1 MEGKKFLYGL
11 TRLGGP
17 GFFLAA
23 ILIAFGIAGI
33 QAGIGYGWLALLLGA
48 GMIVLHFTVGRAVR
62 DSMNAQL
69 EDEERQRKQGGAA
82 ADAP

>member
-11 TRLGGP
+11 TRLGAR

-23 ILIAFGIAGI
+23 ILIAFGIVGI
-33 QAGIGYGWLALLLGA
+33 QAGTGYGWLALLLGA

-69 EDEERQRKQGGAA
+69 AEEEQRRNEG
-82 ADAP
+82 